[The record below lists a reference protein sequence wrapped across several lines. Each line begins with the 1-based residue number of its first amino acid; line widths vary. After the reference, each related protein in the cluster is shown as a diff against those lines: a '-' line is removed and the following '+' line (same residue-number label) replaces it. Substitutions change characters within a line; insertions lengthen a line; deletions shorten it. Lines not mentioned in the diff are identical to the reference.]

1 MRDRFRRRLFRDRHQ
16 VHRCRLDFVLRVARG
31 VPQRRQVFLGEGVC
45 FLAGLVQVRAPGVR
59 ARHVAQ
65 VRRAVLGRAVAR
77 TDDAAAWL
85 LAAVDRD
92 DRTSRIFLALV
103 CHIHAHRRIMRAMSV
118 LAGRHALAD
127 EDFGHASVLAKV
139 VGALERRD
147 ELLAREL
154 GAQAHDVHQV
164 LLHDA
169 HVREVLA
176 VGRLHLLLF
185 ALLVLLRVRKPHNPA
200 SLVACTHSSV
210 DMALNSMAWSEYFRR
225 HAGHRPFK
233 FCLMW
238 CQQNRHI
245 W

>member
-154 GAQAHDVHQV
+154 GAQTHDVHQV

-185 ALLVLLRVRKPHNPA
+185 ALLVLFRVREPHNPA
-200 SLVACTHSSV
+200 
-210 DMALNSMAWSEYFRR
+210 W
-225 HAGHRPFK
+225 
-233 FCLMW
+233 
-238 CQQNRHI
+238 
-245 W
+245 